1 MEEERDFFRGK
12 TLKMNEELTKLAR
25 VNDKLRGQLDNSE
38 VETKN
43 YKNLV
48 FSLQSKI
55 NRMQSES
62 F

>member
-25 VNDKLRGQLDNSE
+25 VNAKLREQLDNSE

>member
-1 MEEERDFFRGK
+1 
-12 TLKMNEELTKLAR
+12 MNEELTKLAR
-25 VNDKLRGQLDNSE
+25 VNEKLREQLDNSE

>member
-1 MEEERDFFRGK
+1 
-12 TLKMNEELTKLAR
+12 MNEELTKLAR
-25 VNDKLRGQLDNSE
+25 VNDKLREQLDNSE
-38 VETKN
+38 VETKNYKN

>member
-1 MEEERDFFRGK
+1 
-12 TLKMNEELTKLAR
+12 MNEELTKLAR
-25 VNDKLRGQLDNSE
+25 VNEKLREQLDNSE

-55 NRMQSES
+55 NRMQSET

>member
-1 MEEERDFFRGK
+1 
-12 TLKMNEELTKLAR
+12 MNEELTKLAR
-25 VNDKLRGQLDNSE
+25 LNDKLREQLDNSE

>member
-1 MEEERDFFRGK
+1 
-12 TLKMNEELTKLAR
+12 MNEELTKLAR
-25 VNDKLRGQLDNSE
+25 VNAKLREQLDNSE

>member
-1 MEEERDFFRGK
+1 
-12 TLKMNEELTKLAR
+12 MNEELTKLAR
-25 VNDKLRGQLDNSE
+25 VNDKLREQLDNSE